1 MIKEVIQVIS
11 TDQKQGAK
19 GPYLE
24 ILYRDAK
31 GQERKKNIFDQTL
44 WNLFGDGL
52 WVEWQLEKEGT
63 WWNVKSA
70 QGVKEGLPPAVK
82 PDFKSENRAEIAP
95 QERGMWWKEIGELIR
110 TDKLRAVFGEKD
122 SLIITRAY
130 KLQAIA
136 SLGITA
142 KKED

>member
-1 MIKEVIQVIS
+1 MIKEVIQVTS

-24 ILYRDAK
+24 VSYRDEK
-31 GQERKKNIFDQTL
+31 GVERKKNIFDQTL
-44 WNLFGDGL
+44 WNLFGEGL
-52 WVEWQLEKEGT
+52 WVEWQLEKEGN

-70 QGVKEGLPPAVK
+70 QGVKEGMEK
-82 PDFKSENRAEIAP
+82 PKDTPKPTGIISGE
-95 QERGMWWKEIGELIR
+95 ERGMWWKEIGELIR
-110 TDKLRAVFGEKD
+110 ADKLEAVFGEKD
-122 SLIITRAY
+122 APFIKRAY

>member
-1 MIKEVIQVIS
+1 MIKEVIQVTG

-24 ILYRDAK
+24 VLYRDEK

-44 WNLFGDGL
+44 WNLFGEGL

-70 QGVKEGLPPAVK
+70 QGVKEGVEKIKETAIEV
-82 PDFKSENRAEIAP
+82 AP
-95 QERGMWWKEIGELIR
+95 QEKGMWWKEIGGLIR
-110 TDKLRAVFGEKD
+110 DGKLEEVFGEKD
-122 SLIITRAY
+122 APFIRRAY

-136 SLGITA
+136 SLEIRA